1 MKKRINRRRFLA
13 VAAAG
18 GAVAG
23 SFLAAPAI
31 AQGKITWRM
40 ALAWP
45 KALPGAGANAQ
56 MLAKAITTLSDGRL
70 NVQVYGAN
78 ELIPPFEIF
87 DSVREGRVEMGH
99 CMAYYWLGKSRV
111 ASYFAAVPGGL
122 TASEQNA
129 WLYYGGGQAL
139 WDEFYGEFGLKALS
153 AGTFATQMGGWF
165 KTEIKSLA
173 DLKGKKV
180 RMSGLTGEVYNR
192 LGATTVQIPAAE
204 IVPALQ
210 SGVVDAAEWVGGWN
224 DLAFGFPQVAKYYY
238 GPGPQEGGATLE
250 CMMNKAK
257 WDALPNDLKAIVE
270 YACKASTIDMLSA
283 YTYHDVEAMDLLVN
297 KHAVNINE
305 FPEDV
310 RKALFKTSNEVVAEV
325 GNSTPLAKKIH
336 QSYFGFRAMRMK
348 YDPFLEKGFLNART

>member
-1 MKKRINRRRFLA
+1 MTKQINRRKFMR
-13 VAAAG
+13 AAAG
-18 GAVAG
+18 SVAVAG
-23 SFLAAPAI
+23 ASIASPAI

-56 MLAKAITTLSDGRL
+56 MLAKAITDLSGGRL
-70 NVQVYGAN
+70 TVHVYGAN

-87 DSVREGRVEMGH
+87 DSVREGRIEMGH
-99 CMAYYWLGKSRV
+99 SMAYYWLGKSRV
-111 ASYFAAVPGGL
+111 ASFFASVPGGL
-122 TASEQNA
+122 TATEQNA

-139 WDEFYGEFGLKALS
+139 WDEFYGGYGLKALS

-192 LGATTVQIPAAE
+192 LGASTVQIPAAE

-257 WDALPNDLKAIVE
+257 WDALPADLKAIVE
-270 YACKASTIDMLSA
+270 YACKATTIDMLSA
-283 YTYHDVEAMDLLVN
+283 YTYHDVEAMEQIVKSHGVN
-297 KHAVNINE
+297 VKT
-305 FPEDV
+305 FPDDV
-310 RKALFKTSNEVVAEV
+310 IKALFKTSNEVVAEV
-325 GNSTPLAKKIH
+325 GASSPIGQKIYK
-336 QSYFGFRAMRMK
+336 SYSSFRALRMK
-348 YDPFLEKGFLNART
+348 NDPYVEGGFLNARV